1 MGVVIAVI
9 AVIMSQRPKFFEII
23 YPSAWMGE
31 TVSTIMFAGLCYFI
45 YYVAA
50 KPHRTT

>member
-23 YPSAWMGE
+23 YPADWMGQI
-31 TVSTIMFAGLCYFI
+31 VSAVMFALLAYFL
-45 YYVAA
+45 YHTAA
-50 KPHRTT
+50 KPRKNA